1 MFLKMSYSKFPHPC
15 RGGESIAR
23 GRIVYNYQ
31 NKNTCFILFF
41 IHFFISLHQQ
51 PSTRRKRQAKARLR
65 LSENSVMLAST
76 LSSKSRLDHRS
87 NSLSEGWWFNFRGY

>member
-1 MFLKMSYSKFPHPC
+1 M
-15 RGGESIAR
+15 
-23 GRIVYNYQ
+23 
-31 NKNTCFILFF
+31 FF

-51 PSTRRKRQAKARLR
+51 PSTHRKRQAKARLR

-87 NSLSEGWWFNFRGY
+87 NSLSEGWWFNFRGKLNNDMSSY

>member
-51 PSTRRKRQAKARLR
+51 PSTHRKRQAKA
-65 LSENSVMLAST
+65 
-76 LSSKSRLDHRS
+76 D
-87 NSLSEGWWFNFRGY
+87 SLSEGWWFNFRGKLNNDMSSY